1 MKIAEL
7 FAELGFKVEGAD
19 ELKAFDTTLKSIA
32 QSARNAAL
40 ALKILSRT
48 TLPKTASVV
57 KLVTAKPGAVMTT
70 TPTGAAG
77 GAPPLAAPP
86 VPGNVAVNQGL
97 KSLATFAKQ
106 LVGFGSLAYL
116 LKSLI
121 SNLYSMVRTSASAS
135 FGLDKF
141 TRQTGVTLA
150 EMKTWEQVAAA
161 NDLTAEEVAENLK
174 SLQQNAVKISMG
186 LGGTN
191 ANRWGI
197 DPLLALTNPG
207 GVFRRFQEVTRSM
220 TQAQAMAVA
229 ENAGIDAR
237 VAQMLLRER
246 EHPTATRA
254 GLALSPEQLETT
266 RSLGVAFN
274 NLRVIMSSLAD
285 KITTDIAPGL
295 THILDFV
302 TRMGAIFAGSDSARR
317 LALLGPP
324 GTSGLIMGA
333 EIRKDLV
340 GKGVL
345 SMVHALLPRSSSV
358 TNNIDVSVDGAARP
372 NETAR
377 ATAEAVQRSI
387 SDAYYQRASPWGPQ
401 IPNPQ

>member
-48 TLPKTASVV
+48 QLPKTASIV
-57 KLVTAKPGAVMTT
+57 KLVTTKPGAVVTT
-70 TPTGAAG
+70 TPTGG
-77 GAPPLAAPP
+77 NSGTPPLLSPP
-86 VPGNVAVNQGL
+86 PHGNVAVNQGL
-97 KSLATFAKQ
+97 KSLTTFAKQ

-197 DPLLALTNPG
+197 DPLLALSNPG

-246 EHPTATRA
+246 EHPTATSA

-274 NLRVIMSSLAD
+274 NLKVIMSSLAD
-285 KITTDIAPGL
+285 MVTSDVAPAL
-295 THILDFV
+295 ASVLNTFSRWASLF
-302 TRMGAIFAGSDSARR
+302 TKSAEARSAVEV
-317 LALLGPP
+317 ALLKPQYATAMVLPLMHGLLTAAYGPP
-324 GTSGLIMGA
+324 
-333 EIRKDLV
+333 
-340 GKGVL
+340 
-345 SMVHALLPRSSSV
+345 RSATV
-358 TNNIDVSVDGAARP
+358 TNNVDVRVDGAARP

-377 ATAEAVQRSI
+377 ATADAVQRSI
-387 SDAYYQRASPWGPQ
+387 SDAYYMRASPWGPQ

>member
-1 MKIAEL
+1 MKVAEL

-57 KLVTAKPGAVMTT
+57 KLVTAKPGAVVTN
-70 TPTGAAG
+70 TPTGAPS
-77 GAPPLAAPP
+77 GAPPLSAPP
-86 VPGNVAVNQGL
+86 PAGNVAVNQGL
-97 KSLATFAKQ
+97 KSLTTFAKQ

-121 SNLYSMVRTSASAS
+121 SNLYSMIRTSASAS

-150 EMKTWEQVAAA
+150 EMKRWEQIAAA
-161 NDLTAEEVAENLK
+161 NDVSAEEVAENLK
-174 SLQQNAVKISMG
+174 ALQQNAVKISMG

-197 DPLLALTNPG
+197 DPLLALMNPG
-207 GVFRRFQEVTRSM
+207 GVFRRFQDVTRGM

-229 ENAGIDAR
+229 DNAGIDAR

-246 EHPTATRA
+246 EHPTATRE

-266 RSLGVAFN
+266 RTLGVAFN

-285 KITTDIAPGL
+285 KVTSDVAPGL
-295 THILDFV
+295 AKVVDF
-302 TRMGAIFAGSDSARR
+302 ISKIGSFFGTSDAARR
-317 LALLGPP
+317 VSMIGPP
-324 GTSGLIMGA
+324 GTAGLLMGA
-333 EIRKDLV
+333 ELQKDLV

-345 SMVHALLPRSSSV
+345 SLVHAMIPRSSNV
-358 TNNIDVSVDGAARP
+358 TNNVDVTIDGSGNP
-372 NETAR
+372 KETAK
-377 ATAEAVQRSI
+377 ATADAVKRSI
-387 SDAYYQRASPWGPQ
+387 SDAYYMRSSPYGPTVGVL
-401 IPNPQ
+401 P